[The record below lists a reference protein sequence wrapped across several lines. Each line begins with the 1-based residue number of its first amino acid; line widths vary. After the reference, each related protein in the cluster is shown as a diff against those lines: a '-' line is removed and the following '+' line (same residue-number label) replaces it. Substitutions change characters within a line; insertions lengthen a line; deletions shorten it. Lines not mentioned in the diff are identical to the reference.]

1 MIGRVWLQRTPGV
14 QREHTGLLQAAHGL
28 RSQQPHEL
36 VSYVYCIRLF
46 YNDRMIAIL
55 LICICHNNR
64 TIIILLVRMY
74 TLHSMHIH
82 SYLYIHLSYAHT
94 QCRNGPGF
102 IDPYFE
108 PFNIIPDP
116 YYGLLATDILGSIY
130 NFTYLVLVN
139 LVLQAIISGP
149 CIYVCVLYV
158 CIYIYSCVY
167 ALMCEYVHAY
177 VCYAK
182 HF

>member
-1 MIGRVWLQRTPGV
+1 
-14 QREHTGLLQAAHGL
+14 
-28 RSQQPHEL
+28 
-36 VSYVYCIRLF
+36 
-46 YNDRMIAIL
+46 MIAIL

-64 TIIILLVRMY
+64 TIIVLLVRMY
-74 TLHSMHIH
+74 TLHSMHMH
-82 SYLYIHLSYAHT
+82 SYLYIQLSYAHT

-130 NFTYLVLVN
+130 NFVYLVLVN

-149 CIYVCVLYV
+149 YV
-158 CIYIYSCVY
+158 CICMYMCMHHSVYIIYI
-167 ALMCEYVHAY
+167 LQHKIITHAY
-177 VCYAK
+177 TSVCLQVTSSTPSSRCATTRYVP
-182 HF
+182 HIHTHYTIYTYL